1 LAGPNSF
8 ARTLT
13 IARKLIVPVYHY
25 SRAQKKFL
33 SSNEQAKP
41 GADEL
46 RHAQDLVKRIVE
58 LGPTFI
64 KFGQILA
71 TRSDILPQSYME
83 ALSTLHDEVPP
94 APFDEVNR
102 EAEAELGPID
112 KVFAKFEETPIASAS
127 LGQVHRAT
135 LSSGEEVVVK
145 VRRPGVEW
153 TVGTDLKVLR
163 RMIPF
168 LRVLM
173 EPFQAYLFETM
184 ITTFSHTIFQE
195 MDYVIEAENQAAIK
209 RNLARS
215 GQEVIV
221 PDVLPKYSTH
231 KVLVEEYV
239 PGIKITD
246 LAAIDAAGI
255 DRRELAQRLN
265 SLYLEM
271 VINHDIFHADPHP
284 GNIAVRGDGKLILYD
299 YGMVGTLDESEKKTI
314 LSLYYAMML
323 RDPDRTIARMTELG
337 LVNPKTDIAL
347 VKAGLE
353 LSFQTWEGKGLDRTG
368 LNELIHIANRTVHS
382 YPIHLTPEIAQLM
395 KTSQMQDGLATTLDP
410 QFNLIDNLLRF
421 EERSGRLDEQIS
433 QDVDEMVDEFW
444 DSLALLPRFARVMYR
459 FFSEDTALMEQV
471 FNPRTKLRV
480 GLGATFIAA
489 TALLTWFF
497 LSAGAPIPAVLVAA
511 LGTGATAAT
520 LIGSRTQGRRR
531 VTQ

>member
-13 IARKLIVPVYHY
+13 IVRKLIVPVFHY

-33 SSNEQAKP
+33 TSSEQAKP
-41 GADEL
+41 DAVEL
-46 RHAQDLVKRIVE
+46 RHAQELVKRIVE

-71 TRSDILPQSYME
+71 TRSDILPQSYMD

-94 APFDEVNR
+94 APFDKVKR

-112 KVFAKFEETPIASAS
+112 KVFAKLEETPIASAS

-135 LSSGEEVVVK
+135 LSGGEEVVVK
-145 VRRPGVEW
+145 VRRPGVED
-153 TVGTDLKVLR
+153 TVETDLRVLK
-163 RMIPF
+163 RMAPF

-195 MDYVIEAENQAAIK
+195 MDYLVEAENQAAIK

-215 GQEVIV
+215 GLDVIV
-221 PDVLPKYSTH
+221 PDVLPKYTTQ

-246 LAAIDAAGI
+246 VAAIEAAGI

-284 GNIAVRGDGKLILYD
+284 GNIAVGADGKLILYD
-299 YGMVGTLDESEKKTI
+299 YGMVGTLGESEKKTI

-323 RDPDRTIARMTELG
+323 RDTDRTIARMTELG
-337 LVNPKTDIAL
+337 LVNPKTDLAL

-353 LSFQTWEGKGLDRTG
+353 LSFRTWEGKGLDKTG
-368 LNELIHIANRTVHS
+368 FNDLIHIANQTVHS

-410 QFNLIDNLLRF
+410 QFNLIENLLRF
-421 EERSGRLDEQIS
+421 EERSGHLDEQIS

-444 DSLALLPRFARVMYR
+444 DSLVLLPRFARVMYR
-459 FFSEDTALMEQV
+459 FFSEDTTLMEEILS
-471 FNPRTKLRV
+471 PPTKLRAV
-480 GLGATFIAA
+480 IGATIAVA
-489 TALLTWFF
+489 TTLLTWYF
-497 LSAGAPIPAVLVAA
+497 LRAGAPISAVLAAA
-511 LGTGATAAT
+511 LGTGATVVA
-520 LIGSRTQGRRR
+520 LVSSRTRGRRR
-531 VTQ
+531 LTR